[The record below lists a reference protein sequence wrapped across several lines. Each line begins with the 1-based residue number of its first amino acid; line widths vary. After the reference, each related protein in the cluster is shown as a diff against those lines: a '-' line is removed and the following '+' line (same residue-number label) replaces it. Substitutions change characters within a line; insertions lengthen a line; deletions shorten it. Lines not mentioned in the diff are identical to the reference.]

1 MQLVFVLQSGLRP
14 RLKNNFM
21 IKSHLTA
28 KHFISKNVEGLNKA
42 IDRGQKLN
50 LVSGIR
56 LVNPGE

>member
-28 KHFISKNVEGLNKA
+28 KKFMSKNVEGLNKA